1 MARPKRFK
9 SPARLDVI
17 IERKTKRDAFAL
29 AVKHDVSVGRLFEQ
43 LVQREMKRLEK
54 AARQLEVAP

>member
-1 MARPKRFK
+1 MSRPKRFK

-17 IERKTKRDAFAL
+17 IERKSKRDAFAL
-29 AVKHDVSVGRLFEQ
+29 AMKHDVSVGRLFER